1 DTITF
6 DTAPASNV
14 SFTVAELV
22 GGGSTSVWA
31 LGAWSKA
38 QGYPSVVTYFADR
51 LVFAATPG
59 QPQTVWMSKTSNYT
73 DFGTSTP
80 LVDDDAITF
89 TINARQVNT
98 IRELVP
104 MADLVIL
111 TAGGEWRMVTDG
123 VVAPTTISLRPQ
135 SYRGAAD
142 YRAEVIGNTA
152 LYIQA
157 QGTAIRD
164 LYYTFAEDGY
174 NGTDLTLLADHLFH
188 GHAVDSIDF
197 HQTPYSILW
206 AVRDD
211 GALLSCTYLREQ
223 EVLGWARH
231 DTGDGDAF
239 E

>member
-1 DTITF
+1 
-6 DTAPASNV
+6 
-14 SFTVAELV
+14 
-22 GGGSTSVWA
+22 
-31 LGAWSKA
+31 
-38 QGYPSVVTYFADR
+38 
-51 LVFAATPG
+51 
-59 QPQTVWMSKTSNYT
+59 
-73 DFGTSTP
+73 
-80 LVDDDAITF
+80 
-89 TINARQVNT
+89 RQVNV

-174 NGTDLTLLADHLFH
+174 NGADLTLLADHLFH

-239 E
+239 EDVCVIPEGDEDACYVVVRRTINGATKRYVERFATRRLTDIREAV